1 MAERIGT
8 VNVFVRDQDAAT
20 KFYVDKLGWEL
31 RRDDSMGPIRW
42 VEVAP
47 AGAQTT
53 VVLADRNYP
62 LFSEEK
68 VGRYTELQI
77 FTDDIKGLHQ
87 KLAKAGVEFPTPP
100 EDQPWG
106 WHSVFADPD
115 GNEYFLVQPKS

>member
-1 MAERIGT
+1 MSEHVGT
-8 VNVFVRDQDAAT
+8 VNVFVRDQDTAL

-31 RRDDSMGPIRW
+31 RADESMGPVRW

-47 AGAQTT
+47 PGGQASI
-53 VVLADRNYP
+53 VLADSAYP
-62 LFSEEK
+62 LFSEDK

-77 FTDDIKGLHQ
+77 FTDDIQSLYP
-87 KLAKAGVEFPTPP
+87 KLAQAGVDFPTPP

-115 GNEYFLVQPKS
+115 GNEFFLVQPK